1 MVEPSLGSWLKVW
14 LCDLDACIICGNE
27 WSKTVDER
35 CSVQMRVFVVQEGQL
50 ASRGLAPGLPFF
62 TQALHEGTL
71 EHVCTLID
79 LALAVSCIALL
90 LLGYVLVLVIGCDCA
105 CACGCACAV
114 LCCAVLYLYYV
125 ATVQTPAPWDT
136 ERCVALARVL
146 TARGDLCK
154 AVPVSGSD
162 KVRQ

>member
-35 CSVQMRVFVVQEGQL
+35 CSVQMRVFVAQEGQL

-71 EHVCTLID
+71 EHVCTLTD

-114 LCCAVLYLYYV
+114 LCCAVL
-125 ATVQTPAPWDT
+125 
-136 ERCVALARVL
+136 C
-146 TARGDLCK
+146 C
-154 AVPVSGSD
+154 AVPVLCCNCADTSALGHRAVCGSGESTD
-162 KVRQ
+162 SKRGSVQGSPCFRK